1 MPAVLL
7 QRLKHSRVA
16 IYILCTR
23 YIVVIHSLNLEK
35 YMTGLDV
42 LKTLFIKGKVSR
54 REFIAQAAALGA
66 TAAFSQSFLAKQVF
80 AETSEPKRGG
90 RLRIGISG
98 GSTTDSLDPATTTDM
113 MNQIII
119 NGQLGNNLVEINH
132 KSEPIP
138 ELAESWESSP
148 DAKVWNFK
156 LRKGVEFHNGKTMDA
171 DDVIHSI
178 NHHRG
183 EETKSAA
190 KVIVDSIEEI
200 RKDDKD
206 SVTFVLKS
214 GNADFPFSLS
224 DYHLIIASAESDFTD
239 GVFTGGYI
247 LQTYEPG
254 VRCFTT
260 RNPNYFKSDRA
271 FFDEVE
277 TLGINDVNAR
287 TNALK
292 TGQIDVMN
300 RCELKT
306 VHLLKRM
313 KDINVLRQDGF
324 KHYTFAMQCD
334 EAPYDNNDV
343 RLALKYAVDREQM
356 LKTILRG
363 YGSLGNDHPISPA
376 NRYYAADLPQRT
388 YDPDKAKFHLKKAG
402 LASNTFNFH
411 TAEAAFVGA
420 TDAAALYKENAAK
433 AGINIEIVR
442 EPNDGYWSNVWMKK
456 PWCAVFW
463 GGRPTEDMMFSTAY
477 AEDAAWNDTS
487 WKNKRFNELLIKARA
502 ELDET
507 KRRAMYV
514 EMQSIVRD
522 DGGVVVPMFAADLAA
537 TSTNIGHGPSV
548 PTGSLT
554 DSEHRRDGGLHP
566 D

>member
-1 MPAVLL
+1 M
-7 QRLKHSRVA
+7 KS
-16 IYILCTR
+16 
-23 YIVVIHSLNLEK
+23 IHSKWRKSMIGVGFLQK
-35 YMTGLDV
+35 
-42 LKTLFIKGKVSR
+42 LFVEGKISR

-66 TAAFSQSFLAKQVF
+66 TAAFSQSFLASDVF
-80 AETSEPKRGG
+80 AKSSEPRRGG

-98 GSTTDSLDPATTTDM
+98 GSTTDSIDPAASTDM

-119 NGQLGNNLVEINH
+119 NGQLGNSLVEIDHNN
-132 KSEPIP
+132 KPIP
-138 ELAESWESSP
+138 ELAESWDSSP
-148 DAKVWNFK
+148 DAKIWNFK

-183 EETKSAA
+183 EDTKSAA
-190 KVIVDSIEEI
+190 KVLVDSIVEI
-200 RKDDKD
+200 KKDDKY
-206 SVTFVLKS
+206 SISFVLES

-224 DYHLIIASAESDFTD
+224 DYHLIIAPVTSDFQD
-239 GVFTGGYI
+239 GIFSGGYI
-247 LQTYEPG
+247 LQKYQPG
-254 VRCFTT
+254 VRAFTT

-271 FFDEVE
+271 FFDEIE

-306 VHLLKRM
+306 VHLLK
-313 KDINVLRQDGF
+313 KTKGIQVLRQDGF

-334 EAPYDNNDV
+334 TAPYDNNDV
-343 RLALKYAVDREQM
+343 RLALKYGVDREQL

-363 YGSLGNDHPISPA
+363 YGSLGNDHPISST
-376 NRYYAADLPQRT
+376 NRYHASELPQRQF
-388 YDPDKAKFHLKKAG
+388 DPDKARFHLKKAG
-402 LASNTFNFH
+402 MENTTFAFH

-420 TDAAALYKENAAK
+420 IDAAVVYKENAAQ
-433 AGINIEIVR
+433 AGINIDVVR

-477 AEDAAWNDTS
+477 AADAAWNDTS
-487 WKNKRFNELLIKARA
+487 WQHKRFNELLIQARA

-522 DGGVVVPMFAADLAA
+522 DGGVVVPMFAAEMAA
-537 TSTNIGHGPSV
+537 TSDKIGHGP
-548 PTGSLT
+548 LAANW
-554 DSEHRRDGGLHP
+554 ELDGLRAP
-566 D
+566 ERWWFTS